1 MEANSFDHVALW
13 VEERERLGGFLLE
26 TLGVHEISRGDD
38 FTLLGAD
45 AREGKLTLFDAA
57 DGAPEDGVLDR
68 IVLRVSDLEAA
79 RRSLPGGETLLSA
92 PGGLELEIVECSNGG
107 PDYDLDHVVLRV
119 PDPGATAAGLAE
131 LGFARQSE
139 RLHVGDR
146 HVRLEPGPEPSGR
159 PMLNHLAL
167 LVDSAEELRAEAE
180 GRGLEIDKVVDAQNT
195 LAVFVRG
202 PDAITVEY
210 VEHKPGFAL
219 V

>member
-13 VEERERLGGFLLE
+13 VEDRERLGGFLLE

-45 AREGKLTLFDAA
+45 ARQGKLTLFDA
-57 DGAPEDGVLDR
+57 GGSPEAGVLGR
-68 IVLRVSDLEAA
+68 VVLRVSDLDAA
-79 RRSLPGGETLLSA
+79 RRSLPGGQTLLSA
-92 PGGLELEIVECSNGG
+92 PGGPELEIVESSNGG

-131 LGFARQSE
+131 LGFAREGE

-146 HVRLEPGPEPSGR
+146 HVRLEPGPEPQGD

-167 LVDSAEELRAEAE
+167 LVDSAEELRGEAE
-180 GRGLEIDKVVDAQNT
+180 HRGLEIDKVVDAENT